1 MNYDP
6 YTDIRHLPCPTPR
19 TRPRMSRRDRAAQF
33 APFAALT
40 GFEEQIDDTAK
51 NQQKQAE
58 HEIEWIDMA
67 LCYPQ

>member
-40 GFEEQIDDTAK
+40 GFDTQIRDTARS
-51 NQQKQAE
+51 QQERAE
-58 HEIEWIDMA
+58 KETEHITEVCC
-67 LCYPQ
+67 L